1 MSWKPAHRPASL
13 KLRLALVFGAGSLA
27 TLLVALGFLN
37 FGIGH
42 EIHARDRLL
51 LAGSLQD
58 MAGVL
63 TNHPGD
69 HGAMKEEVQEDTS
82 VAPGAA
88 ACFRVLEHGRLLIE
102 SPGMGQVLPQG
113 AFTGGPWTRVGGR
126 RFLTAERAVGP
137 YRIQGTL
144 EVTGDDRLLQ
154 GFRRRLLATLLLL
167 AAGCSLLGVW
177 AAHQGLRPLRS
188 IAATTRGITTQ
199 RLRQRLDP
207 ADVPRE
213 LGELVQAFNA
223 MLDRLDHGF
232 GRLSRFSA
240 DLAHELRTPIN
251 NLMGET
257 EVVLSRDRTAGEYRR
272 VLESSMEEYRRLS
285 RPISRML
292 FLARAEDPGGTV
304 RSMALDAGHLVQEV
318 LAFYEALAQERGVA
332 LAGAAEGG
340 LWGDRDLLRQALANL
355 VANALDATPEGGR
368 VQVNVKASG
377 SWTDLEVQD
386 DGRGIP
392 PEEVPRLC
400 DRFYRTSD
408 AFARKS
414 PGTGLGLAIV
424 KSIAQLH
431 GGEVRISSQVG
442 AGTVAVLRL
451 PKP

>member
-1 MSWKPAHRPASL
+1 
-13 KLRLALVFGAGSLA
+13 
-27 TLLVALGFLN
+27 
-37 FGIGH
+37 
-42 EIHARDRLL
+42 
-51 LAGSLQD
+51 
-58 MAGVL
+58 
-63 TNHPGD
+63 
-69 HGAMKEEVQEDTS
+69 
-82 VAPGAA
+82 
-88 ACFRVLEHGRLLIE
+88 
-102 SPGMGQVLPQG
+102 
-113 AFTGGPWTRVGGR
+113 
-126 RFLTAERAVGP
+126 
-137 YRIQGTL
+137 
-144 EVTGDDRLLQ
+144 
-154 GFRRRLLATLLLL
+154 
-167 AAGCSLLGVW
+167 
-177 AAHQGLRPLRS
+177 
-188 IAATTRGITTQ
+188 
-199 RLRQRLDP
+199 
-207 ADVPRE
+207 
-213 LGELVQAFNA
+213 
-223 MLDRLDHGF
+223 
-232 GRLSRFSA
+232 
-240 DLAHELRTPIN
+240 
-251 NLMGET
+251 MGET